1 MFLFPSMPFP
11 VSSNLQRQVRMFL
24 AEGLVKTY
32 DQAELAVKL
41 MDLKFEQNEALNA
54 AQECSTLN
62 AALSFLQQECELCTG
77 KYPMKQVCATPT
89 TEETFCFSFSMIQDV
104 LKSFTMVLYSNIW
117 NTIIK
122 LFSKHPAIPVE
133 VTLYRN
139 YPG

>member
-1 MFLFPSMPFP
+1 
-11 VSSNLQRQVRMFL
+11 MFL

-77 KYPMKQVCATPT
+77 KYPMKQVSSTLT
-89 TEETFCFSFSMIQDV
+89 INKIFRLSFS
-104 LKSFTMVLYSNIW
+104 
-117 NTIIK
+117 TIYFIE
-122 LFSKHPAIPVE
+122 F
-133 VTLYRN
+133 Y
-139 YPG
+139 